1 MLQEMRI
8 LVVGLLAAVAA
19 NAETKAFPSTKH
31 DVKTYGTYEWKNP
44 PRIINA
50 QGGDEKDSPFVQL
63 VRDAVNRQLAAK
75 GYREAPNGGDL
86 QIISGAVAA
95 KANQLEGFLVTLGF
109 DAYWGYWFGMP
120 YPVNSIN
127 RMGVLFVG
135 MVDKTANEGVWAGYD
150 TEALDRVGSMNVDAA
165 KGKIDKAASKLFK
178 KLPARAATK

>member
-8 LVVGLLAAVAA
+8 LVVGLLGIAAC
-19 NAETKAFPSTKH
+19 AETKVFPSNKH

-50 QGGDEKDSPFVQL
+50 QGGDEKDSPFAEL
-63 VRDAVNRQLAAK
+63 VRDSVNRQLAAK
-75 GYREAPNGGDL
+75 GYREAPNGADL

>member
-8 LVVGLLAAVAA
+8 LLVGLLAVVVAS
-19 NAETKAFPSTKH
+19 AETKVFPSTKH
-31 DVKTYGTYEWKNP
+31 DVKAYGTYEWKNP

-50 QGGDEKDSPFVQL
+50 QGGDEKDSPFGQL

-75 GYREAPNGGDL
+75 GYREAPNGDL
-86 QIISGAVAA
+86 QVISGAVAA

-135 MVDKTANEGVWAGYD
+135 MVDKAKNEGVWAGYD
-150 TEALDRVGSMNVDAA
+150 TEALDRAGSMSTDAA

-178 KLPARAATK
+178 KLPARASAQ